1 MKRGNPFHPILHP
14 IPALGENVCHLNNT
28 SPIWFVRIKHRIR
41 YKRKYQP
48 LTHMIPFGPYLC
60 VGFLIVFFFGMD
72 PLFKAMEI
80 YQSWIE
86 RMLHGG

>member
-1 MKRGNPFHPILHP
+1 
-14 IPALGENVCHLNNT
+14 
-28 SPIWFVRIKHRIR
+28 
-41 YKRKYQP
+41 
-48 LTHMIPFGPYLC
+48 MIPFGPYLC
-60 VGFLIVFFFGMD
+60 MGFLIVFFFGMD